1 MTLIKSVL
9 TTAMAA
15 VFSIAAHAQTVAT
28 EVQRNVNQQERI
40 EQGLQSGQL
49 NTREAARLEREQ
61 SNVERMEKNALKD
74 GKLTGKEKARIE
86 RAENAAS
93 RDIYREKHDE
103 QQGNPQSASSQRM
116 QKDVQRNVN
125 QQKRIEAGV
134 KSDALTNREVA
145 TLEGQQARVNR
156 REAHA
161 GADGH
166 VGKHEQAGIQRAE
179 NRASRKIYREKHDGQ
194 TRG

>member
-1 MTLIKSVL
+1 MTFIKSVF
-9 TTAMAA
+9 AA
-15 VFSIAAHAQTVAT
+15 AIAASFSIAAQAQTVAT

-49 NTREAARLEREQ
+49 NTREAARLEGKEAKL
-61 SNVERMEKNALKD
+61 ERMEKNALKD
-74 GKLTGKEKARIE
+74 GKLTGKEKARIDNTQD
-86 RAENAAS
+86 RIS
-93 RDIYREKHDE
+93 HDIYAEKHDG

-125 QQKRIEAGV
+125 QQQRVEAGV
-134 KSDALTNREVA
+134 KSGALTKREVA
-145 TLEGQQARVNR
+145 KLEGQQARVNH

-179 NRASRKIYREKHDGQ
+179 NRASKKIYRQKHDAQ